1 MGNFSKQREEIKQA
15 VLESENHPTAEE
27 VYHIVKQ
34 KHSTASLSTVYRN
47 LNLLS
52 ELGMIRKIYMPN
64 GCVRFD
70 GALYQHFHSVCI
82 KCGKVVNI
90 DFCLDGLYQ
99 AVEEQTG
106 MQSVQYCLIVE
117 GLCTDCQ

>member
-15 VLESENHPTAEE
+15 VLESQNHPTAEE
-27 VYHIVKQ
+27 VYHIVK
-34 KHSTASLSTVYRN
+34 KRNSTASLSTVYRN

-70 GALYQHFHSVCI
+70 GVLYQHFHGVCI
-82 KCGKVVNI
+82 QCGRVFNV
-90 DFCLDGLYQ
+90 DFHLDGLYQ